1 VPSQLVLTVEDE
13 ATVEGKGITLA
24 QLGDKGIT
32 LDQVGDKVITL
43 ASVEDKV
50 ITMAQL
56 GDKGI
61 IQAQAEDKGITQ
73 ASVEDKGITQ
83 EDEED
88 KGITPEDEEDKGG
101 AMGVVEALD
110 ISQDGLGEAAQV
122 VQLRIVTPWSKESR
136 SWRER
141 RQDWRPSGDPVPP
154 HLPLPTP
161 AEESVGPDTTEL

>member
-24 QLGDKGIT
+24 QLGGKGITLAQLGDKGIT
-32 LDQVGDKVITL
+32 LDQVGDKGITL
-43 ASVEDKV
+43 
-50 ITMAQL
+50 AQL

-88 KGITPEDEEDKGG
+88 KGG
-101 AMGVVEALD
+101 AMGAVEALD

-141 RQDWRPSGDPVPP
+141 RQDWRPNGDPVPP

-161 AEESVGPDTTEL
+161 AEESVAPDTTEL

>member
-1 VPSQLVLTVEDE
+1 M
-13 ATVEGKGITLA
+13 EGKGITLA

-88 KGITPEDEEDKGG
+88 KGG
-101 AMGVVEALD
+101 AMGAVEALD
-110 ISQDGLGEAAQV
+110 ISQDGLGEAAKV

-154 HLPLPTP
+154 LPPLSTP